1 MSERDDNTRAFP
13 VAGAA
18 AGSGWAGGH
27 SGSGAEGA
35 TAVGPATD
43 PATRPD
49 YSPRPARVRRPD
61 VVGGLLLLLA
71 GAAAGLSLIL
81 PWVQGRAEDGLD
93 LVRRGIESARAGDL
107 VSTGY
112 WQPLAVV
119 GGGAL
124 LLVLGLLVLLPA
136 RSHRLL
142 GGLAVLLALAAT
154 VAVLV
159 PLAAAGWRPGVF
171 GAGFWCAVAVAV
183 CGLLGG
189 TKALLTRRR

>member
-1 MSERDDNTRAFP
+1 MSERDESTRAFP
-13 VAGAA
+13 VAGGAA
-18 AGSGWAGGH
+18 RPGWGGAP
-27 SGSGAEGA
+27 SGSGADGA
-35 TAVGPATD
+35 TAVDPATD

-49 YSPRPARVRRPD
+49 YSTRPARVRRPD

-71 GAAAGLSLIL
+71 GAAAGLSLVL
-81 PWVQGRAEDGLD
+81 PWVQGRDDDGLG

-142 GGLAVLLALAAT
+142 GGLALLVALAAT

-159 PLAAAGWRPGVF
+159 PLAAAEWRPDVF
-171 GAGFWCAVAVAV
+171 GAGYWCAVAVAV

-189 TKALLTRRR
+189 AKALLTRRR